1 MIIKCVREKR
11 ICLNKR
17 GLGPLRTQSTLEGT
31 STEMASN
38 IDETKKEEIKTIETP
53 DQSCPECGGHDVI
66 RDKTKGEVICT
77 TCGLVLS
84 DHRIDTGP
92 EWRAF
97 TSAERDSRA
106 RTGAPASYALHDKG
120 LSTMID
126 WRDRDSKGSTFS
138 ARQRAQI
145 YRLRKWQIRTRV
157 HSSLDRNLAQAMTEI
172 DRLSSQLGLSHG
184 MREHAARLYRK
195 LIAGRLWRSRSIDA
209 TAAAAVYA
217 ACRRRGSP
225 RSIEE
230 IAEHSRESKKKI
242 AAHYRML
249 VTKLKLRMPISSPE
263 NYVSRFISDL
273 NLPPEV
279 QRITVNII
287 ERAKQVRNLVSGRDP
302 RGIAAAAIYIASI
315 MTDHRVTQRDISRVS
330 GVTEVT
336 IRNRYKE
343 LVSRLE
349 LTMAPAAI

>member
-1 MIIKCVREKR
+1 MA
-11 ICLNKR
+11 
-17 GLGPLRTQSTLEGT
+17 T
-31 STEMASN
+31 SR
-38 IDETKKEEIKTIETP
+38 IDETKREELIPETP
-53 DQSCPECGGHDVI
+53 EQTCSECGGTDVV
-66 RDKTKGEVICT
+66 RDNEKGEMICT

-84 DHRIDTGP
+84 EHRIDTGP

-97 TSAERDSRA
+97 TSDERNSRA

-126 WRDRDSKGSTFS
+126 WRDRDSKGSSFT
-138 ARQRAQI
+138 AKQRAQI

-184 MREHAARLYRK
+184 LREHAARLYRK

-217 ACRRRGSP
+217 ACRHRGSP

-230 IAEHSRESKKKI
+230 LAEHSRESKKKI
-242 AAHYRML
+242 SAHYRML

-263 NYVSRFISDL
+263 NYVPRFISDL
-273 NLPPEV
+273 KLPAEV
-279 QRITVNII
+279 QRITLDIL
-287 ERAKQVRNLVSGRDP
+287 ERAKQVRNLVTGRDP
-302 RGIAAAAIYIASI
+302 RGLAAAAIYIASI
-315 MTDHRVTQRDISRVS
+315 MTDNRVTQRGISRVS
-330 GVTEVT
+330 SVTEVT